1 MSVTIRPY
9 RRGGWEVDIRFRLPN
24 GRRYRERGKA
34 PGTSRSAAQR
44 WAEDRER
51 HLLLHGPEHNL
62 NCKEVPTLREFAT
75 RFLEEHA
82 EANRQ
87 KPSGIAA
94 KETILRMHLMPAL
107 GCQEARRDQERRRP
121 DV

>member
-1 MSVTIRPY
+1 MSVTVRPY

-34 PGTSRSAAQR
+34 PGTSKSAAQR
-44 WAEDRER
+44 WAENRER
-51 HLLLHGPEHNL
+51 HLLLHGPEDKPEL
-62 NCKEVPTLREFAT
+62 AKEVPSLKEFAT

-87 KPSGIAA
+87 KPSGVAS
-94 KETILRMHLMPAL
+94 KETIF
-107 GCQEARRDQERRRP
+107 GCI
-121 DV
+121 